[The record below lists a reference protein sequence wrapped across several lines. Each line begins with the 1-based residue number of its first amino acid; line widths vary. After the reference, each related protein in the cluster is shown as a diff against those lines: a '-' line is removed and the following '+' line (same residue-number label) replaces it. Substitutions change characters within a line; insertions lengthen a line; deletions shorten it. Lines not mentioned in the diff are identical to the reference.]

1 MTIAATTQMQLP
13 LRQWRA
19 AVLSRLARGARFGGL
34 YATHSGDDAQL
45 RTLLVAGTDVDCLC
59 AQLTP
64 DANGAMSYQS
74 LTPDVPAAF
83 WYERALHDLSG
94 IVPHGHPRLDPL
106 LLPAEPGQLLHP
118 RPGHHEPGRTEPEAH
133 ARASDLKGPVD
144 MTGRGV
150 FTLPLGPVRSG
161 VYESIEFLIETPG
174 EDIPHFNIR
183 PHYKHRGIAKRFETL
198 VVDDAMLVAERVEGI
213 ASVAHALAFAH
224 AVETLADTDVPARA
238 GLIRVIH
245 AELERIA
252 NHLDVVVRLC
262 DAAGLAIGTSRFGW
276 HKEQCMR
283 LVSDLCGNRFG
294 RGVICA
300 GGVAAPPRMG
310 PGAIRSTIGALAA
323 RIRADRR
330 AVMESPSFLDRVRGT
345 GRLDPAL
352 AASHGA
358 LGPVG
363 RGSGFDDDARLH
375 RRYDAYAELPAFT
388 PAASDDCD
396 AMARLRVRWAEIDTA
411 VDLIGAACE
420 RLGGLADEDLAVPVN
435 AADGFATGWAESPQ
449 GEVLYGLDMRDG
461 RVTRCFARTASLH
474 NMVLFHD
481 VFHGDVFTDFPFI
494 EASFGLCYAGV
505 AM

>member
-1 MTIAATTQMQLP
+1 MSAAATMELVLP
-13 LRQWRA
+13 LPDWRA
-19 AVLSRLARGARFGGL
+19 EVLPRLHDGARFGGM
-34 YATHSGDDAQL
+34 YCTHQGEDARL
-45 RTLLVAGTDVDCLC
+45 RTLLVTRTGVDCLS
-59 AQLTP
+59 ADLRPGSDGGLTYP
-64 DANGAMSYQS
+64 S

-94 IVPHGHPRLDPL
+94 VTALGHPRLDPL
-106 LLPAEPGQLLHP
+106 LLPWEPGQLHP
-118 RPGHHEPGRTEPEAH
+118 RPGHHEPGDEVPP
-133 ARASDLKGPVD
+133 SDRQGPVD
-144 MTGRGV
+144 VSGHGV

-183 PHYKHRGIAKRFETL
+183 PHYKHRGIAKRFEGL
-198 VVDDAMLVAERVEGI
+198 GIDDAVLVAERVEGV

-224 AVETLADTDVPARA
+224 AVETLSDIEIPPRA
-238 GLIRVIH
+238 ALIRVIH

-262 DAAGLAIGTSRFGW
+262 DAAGLAVGNARFAW
-276 HKEQCMR
+276 HKEEVMR
-283 LVSDLCGNRFG
+283 LVSRLCGNRFG
-294 RGVICA
+294 RSVVRV
-300 GGVAAPPRMG
+300 GGVAAAPRMS
-310 PGAIRSTIGALAA
+310 PAAVHATIERMAR

-330 AVMESPSFLDRVRGT
+330 ALMESPSFLDRIRGT
-345 GRLDPAL
+345 GRLDPKL

-375 RRYDAYAELPAFT
+375 RPYDGYSELPGFE
-388 PAASDDCD
+388 PAVSADCD

-411 VDLIGAACE
+411 VDLIEHASRCFDEAA
-420 RLGGLADEDLAVPVN
+420 DQDLAVPVEPR
-435 AADGFATGWAESPQ
+435 DGFATGWAESPL
-449 GEVLYGLDMRDG
+449 GEVLYGLEVREG
-461 RVTRCFARTASLH
+461 RVGRCFARTASLH

-494 EASFGLCYAGV
+494 EASFGLSYAGV

>member
-1 MTIAATTQMQLP
+1 MTTAATMEVRLP
-13 LRQWRA
+13 LPEWRA
-19 AVLSRLARGARFGGL
+19 EVLTRLGAGARFGGL
-34 YATHSGDDAQL
+34 YCTHKDEDAQL
-45 RTLLVAGTDVDCLC
+45 RALLVTRTGVDCLS
-59 AQLTP
+59 AVLTP
-64 DANGAMSYQS
+64 GADGALTYSA

-94 IVPHGHPRLDPL
+94 VTPLGHPRLDPL
-106 LLPAEPGQLLHP
+106 LLPWEPGQLHP
-118 RPGHHEPGRTEPEAH
+118 RPGHREPGGEVP
-133 ARASDLKGPVD
+133 ASDRQGPVD
-144 MTGRGV
+144 VTGHGV

-183 PHYKHRGIAKRFETL
+183 PHYKHRGIAKRFEGL
-198 VVDDAMLVAERVEGI
+198 AVNDAILIAERVEGI

-224 AVETLADTDVPARA
+224 AVETLADVEIPPRA

-245 AELERIA
+245 AELERVA

-262 DAAGLAIGTSRFGW
+262 DAAGLAIGNARFGW
-276 HKEQCMR
+276 HKEQVMR
-283 LVSDLCGNRFG
+283 LVSQLCGNRFG
-294 RGVICA
+294 RSVVCVGGVSASPRMSPPALHGVID
-300 GGVAAPPRMG
+300 
-310 PGAIRSTIGALAA
+310 ALAH

-330 AVMESPSFLDRVRGT
+330 ALMESPSFLDRIRGT
-345 GRLDPAL
+345 GRLDGKL

-375 RRYDAYAELPAFT
+375 RPYDGYAELTAFEPAVS
-388 PAASDDCD
+388 ADGD
-396 AMARLRVRWAEIDTA
+396 AMARLRVRWAEMDAA
-411 VDLIGAACE
+411 VGLIEHACQ
-420 RLGGLADEDLAVPVN
+420 RLSGPVDEDLTVPVDPH
-435 AADGFATGWAESPQ
+435 DGFATGWAESPQ
-449 GEVLYGLDMRDG
+449 GEVLYGLELRDG
-461 RVTRCFARTASLH
+461 QVRRCFARTPSLH

>member
-1 MTIAATTQMQLP
+1 M
-13 LRQWRA
+13 RA
-19 AVLSRLARGARFGGL
+19 
-34 YATHSGDDAQL
+34 
-45 RTLLVAGTDVDCLC
+45 LLVTRTGVECLSSE
-59 AQLTP
+59 LTP
-64 DANGAMSYQS
+64 GPDGELTYPS

-83 WYERALHDLSG
+83 WYERALRDLSG
-94 IVPHGHPRLDPL
+94 VMPLGHPRLDPL
-106 LLPAEPGQLLHP
+106 LLPWEPGRQRP
-118 RPGHHEPGRTEPEAH
+118 RPGHREPAGEVP
-133 ARASDLKGPVD
+133 ASDRQGPVD
-144 MTGRGV
+144 VSGHGV

-183 PHYKHRGIAKRFETL
+183 PHYKHRGIAKRFEGL
-198 VVDDAMLVAERVEGI
+198 GVDDAVLVAERVEGI
-213 ASVAHALAFAH
+213 SSVAHALAFAH
-224 AVETLADTDVPARA
+224 AVETLSDIELPPRA
-238 GLIRVIH
+238 GLLRVIY

-262 DAAGLAIGTSRFGW
+262 DAAGLAVGNARFAW
-276 HKEQCMR
+276 HKEEVMR
-283 LVSDLCGNRFG
+283 LVSQLCGNRFG
-294 RGVICA
+294 RSVVRV
-300 GGVAAPPRMG
+300 GGVGAPPRMN
-310 PGAIRSTIGALAA
+310 PAALYATIDRTAQ

-330 AVMESPSFLDRVRGT
+330 ALMENPSFLDRIRGT
-345 GRLDPAL
+345 GRLDARL

-375 RRYDAYAELPAFT
+375 RSYDGYSELPGFESAT
-388 PAASDDCD
+388 SADCD

-411 VDLIGAACE
+411 VDLIQHACQ
-420 RLGGLADEDLAVPVN
+420 RLDDTVDQDLAVPVEPR
-435 AADGFATGWAESPQ
+435 DGFATGWAESAQ
-449 GEVLYGLDMRDG
+449 GEVLYGLEVREG
-461 RVTRCFARTASLH
+461 RVGRCFARSASLH

>member
-1 MTIAATTQMQLP
+1 MTAAATTELLLP
-13 LRQWRA
+13 VNQWRA
-19 AVLSRLARGARFGGL
+19 EILARLAQGARFAGM
-34 YATHSGDDAQL
+34 YCTHGRGDAQL
-45 RTLLVAGTDVDCLC
+45 RALLVTRTGVDCVY
-59 AQLTP
+59 ARLTP
-64 DANGAMSYQS
+64 DPDGGLSYPA
-74 LTPDVPAAF
+74 LTPVVPAAF

-94 IVPHGHPRLDPL
+94 VVPDGHPRLDPL
-106 LLPAEPGQLLHP
+106 LLPGEPGQLHP
-118 RPGHHEPGRTEPEAH
+118 RPGHPESGGEPDAH
-133 ARASDLKGPVD
+133 ARASDRRGPVD
-144 MTGRGV
+144 VSGHGM

-183 PHYKHRGIAKRFETL
+183 PHYKHRGIAKRFEGMTIADATL
-198 VVDDAMLVAERVEGI
+198 IAERVEGI

-224 AVETLADTDVPARA
+224 AVETLADAEIPLRA
-238 GLIRVIH
+238 ALIRLIH

-276 HKEQCMR
+276 HKEQVMR
-283 LVSDLCGNRFG
+283 LVSALCGNRFG
-294 RGVICA
+294 RSVVCA
-300 GGVAAPPRMG
+300 GGVSAVPRLDPAAT
-310 PGAIRSTIGALAA
+310 GAAVVGLA
-323 RIRADRR
+323 RQIRADQR
-330 AVMESPSFLDRVRGT
+330 ALMESPSFLDRIRGT

-363 RGSGFDDDARLH
+363 RGSGFDDDAR
-375 RRYDAYAELPAFT
+375 RCRPYDAYRQLPAFE
-388 PAASDDCD
+388 PAVSDECD
-396 AMARLRVRWAEIDTA
+396 AMARLRVRWAEIEIA
-411 VDLIGAACE
+411 VDLIRCACHE
-420 RLGGLADEDLAVPVN
+420 LTGVVDQDLAVPVDVE
-435 AADGFATGWAESPQ
+435 DGFAVGWAESPQ
-449 GEVLYGLDMRDG
+449 GEVLYGLELRGG
-461 RVTRCFARTASLH
+461 RVGRCFARTASLH

>member
-1 MTIAATTQMQLP
+1 MTTAATMEVQLP
-13 LRQWRA
+13 LPQWRTE
-19 AVLSRLARGARFGGL
+19 VLTRLGAGARFGGL
-34 YATHSGDDAQL
+34 FCTHQDEDAQL
-45 RTLLVAGTDVDCLC
+45 RALLVTRTGVECLC
-59 AQLTP
+59 AELSAGVDGDLTYPALTP
-64 DANGAMSYQS
+64 E
-74 LTPDVPAAF
+74 VPAAF

-94 IVPHGHPRLDPL
+94 VTPLGHPRLDPL
-106 LLPAEPGQLLHP
+106 LLATDPGQLHP
-118 RPGHHEPGRTEPEAH
+118 RPGHREPGAEVP
-133 ARASDLKGPVD
+133 ASDRQGPVD
-144 MTGRGV
+144 VSGHGV

-183 PHYKHRGIAKRFETL
+183 PHYKHRGIAKRFEGL
-198 VVDDAMLVAERVEGI
+198 GVDDAILIAERVEGI

-224 AVETLADTDVPARA
+224 AVETLADTQIPARA
-238 GLIRVIH
+238 ELIRVIH

-262 DAAGLAIGTSRFGW
+262 DAAGLAIGNARFGW
-276 HKEQCMR
+276 HKEQVMR
-283 LVSDLCGNRFG
+283 LVSQLCSNRFG
-294 RGVICA
+294 RSVVCI
-300 GGVAAPPRMG
+300 GGVSAPPRMS
-310 PGAIRSTIGALAA
+310 PLALHAAIDDVAH

-330 AVMESPSFLDRVRGT
+330 ALMESPSFLDRIRGT
-345 GRLDPAL
+345 GRLDEKL

-375 RRYDAYAELPAFT
+375 RPYDAYSELPAFE
-388 PAASDDCD
+388 AAVSADGD

-411 VDLIGAACE
+411 VDLIQHACQ
-420 RLGGLADEDLAVPVN
+420 RLRGTVDEDLAVPIDPH
-435 AADGFATGWAESPQ
+435 DGFATGWAESPQ
-449 GEVLYGLDMRDG
+449 GEILYGLELREG
-461 RVTRCFARTASLH
+461 RVGRCFARTASLH

>member
-1 MTIAATTQMQLP
+1 MTTAATMEVQLP
-13 LRQWRA
+13 LPEWRTE
-19 AVLSRLARGARFGGL
+19 VLTRLGAGARFGGL
-34 YATHSGDDAQL
+34 YCTHQDEDAQL
-45 RTLLVAGTDVDCLC
+45 RALLVTRAGVECLS
-59 AQLTP
+59 AELRAGADGGLTYP
-64 DANGAMSYQS
+64 A

-94 IVPHGHPRLDPL
+94 VTPLGHPRLDPL
-106 LLPAEPGQLLHP
+106 LLAWEPGQLHP
-118 RPGHHEPGRTEPEAH
+118 RPGHREPGGEVPAGDRQ
-133 ARASDLKGPVD
+133 GPVD
-144 MTGRGV
+144 VSGHGV

-161 VYESIEFLIETPG
+161 VCESIEFLIETPG

-183 PHYKHRGIAKRFETL
+183 PHYKHRGIAKRFEGL
-198 VVDDAMLVAERVEGI
+198 SVDDAILMAERVEGI

-224 AVETLADTDVPARA
+224 AVETLADTEIPPRA
-238 GLIRVIH
+238 ELIRVIH

-262 DAAGLAIGTSRFGW
+262 DAAGLAIGNARFGW
-276 HKEQCMR
+276 HKEQVMR
-283 LVSDLCGNRFG
+283 LVSQLCGNRFG
-294 RGVICA
+294 RSVVCV
-300 GGVAAPPRMG
+300 GGVSAPPRMS
-310 PGAIRSTIGALAA
+310 PPDLYATIDGLAH

-330 AVMESPSFLDRVRGT
+330 ALMESPSFLDRIRGT
-345 GRLDPAL
+345 GRLDEKL

-375 RRYDAYAELPAFT
+375 RPYDGYLQLPAFEN
-388 PAASDDCD
+388 AVSADCD

-411 VDLIGAACE
+411 VDLIQQACQRLSGAVD
-420 RLGGLADEDLAVPVN
+420 RDLAVP
-435 AADGFATGWAESPQ
+435 ADPHDGFAIGWAESPQ
-449 GEVLYGLDMRDG
+449 GEVLYGLELREG
-461 RVTRCFARTASLH
+461 RVGRCFARTASLH

>member
-1 MTIAATTQMQLP
+1 MTTAAATELQLP
-13 LRQWRA
+13 LPQWRDE
-19 AVLSRLARGARFGGL
+19 VLSRLASGARFAGVYTTHNGG
-34 YATHSGDDAQL
+34 GAQL
-45 RTLLVAGTDVDCLC
+45 RALLVSRDDVESLV

-64 DANGAMSYQS
+64 EPDGRLAYPA

-94 IVPHGHPRLDPL
+94 VTPLGHPRLDPL
-106 LLPAEPGQLLHP
+106 LLPLEAGQLYP
-118 RPGHHEPGRTEPEAH
+118 RPGHHEPGEEDRSTH
-133 ARASDLKGPVD
+133 ARASDRQGPVD
-144 MTGRGV
+144 VSGEGV

-183 PHYKHRGIAKRFETL
+183 PHYKHRGIAKQFEGL
-198 VVDDAMLVAERVEGI
+198 SVGDATLVAERVEGI
-213 ASVAHALAFAH
+213 CSVAHALAFAH
-224 AVETLADTDVPARA
+224 AVETLADTEIPPKAE
-238 GLIRVIH
+238 LIRVIH
-245 AELERIA
+245 AELERIV

-276 HKEQCMR
+276 HKEQVMR
-283 LVSDLCGNRFG
+283 LVSALCGNRFG
-294 RGVICA
+294 RSVVRV
-300 GGVAAPPRMG
+300 GGVAGWPRLD
-310 PGAIRSTIGALAA
+310 PAEISRAVSLLAR

-330 AVMESPSFLDRVRGT
+330 AVMESPSFLDRIRGT
-345 GRLDPAL
+345 GRLDAAL
-352 AASHGA
+352 ARSHGA

-363 RGSGFDDDARLH
+363 RGSGFDDDARLY
-375 RRYDAYAELPAFT
+375 RSYDGYPYLPAVQ
-388 PAASDDCD
+388 PAVNEECD

-411 VDLIGAACE
+411 VDLIDAACH
-420 RLGGLADEDLAVPVN
+420 RLTGVVDCDVAVDVDIV
-435 AADGFATGWAESPQ
+435 DGFATGWAESPQ
-449 GEVLYGLDMRDG
+449 GEVLYGLELRDG
-461 RVTRCFARTASLH
+461 RVRRCFARTASLH